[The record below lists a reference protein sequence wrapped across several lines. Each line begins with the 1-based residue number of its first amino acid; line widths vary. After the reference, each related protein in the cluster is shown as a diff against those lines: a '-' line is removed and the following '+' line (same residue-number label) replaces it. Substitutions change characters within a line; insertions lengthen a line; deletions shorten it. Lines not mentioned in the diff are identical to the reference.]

1 MKQEIT
7 REQIDLATKQ
17 FLSQGGKIK
26 KLNNSV
32 SLDDQIHEW
41 KVKSDTEDKMHLQS
55 ISSDQLN

>member
-7 REQIDLATKQ
+7 RDEIDLATKQ

-41 KVKSDTEDKMHLQS
+41 KTKSDAEDKMQLQT
-55 ISSDQLN
+55 ISADQLN